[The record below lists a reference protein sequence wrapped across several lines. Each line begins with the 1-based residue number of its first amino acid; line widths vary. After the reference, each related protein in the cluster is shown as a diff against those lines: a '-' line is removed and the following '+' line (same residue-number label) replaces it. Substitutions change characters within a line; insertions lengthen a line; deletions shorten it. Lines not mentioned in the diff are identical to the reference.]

1 MIYNLYTLWNIY
13 LYMRTIQG
21 MYITFTFMKWLTE
34 GTMGTMVWL
43 VTFVYNPYEQK
54 QLEDKNKNVQNT
66 QNTQT

>member
-1 MIYNLYTLWNIY
+1 MIYNLYTLCNIY